1 MMDRAAI
8 LALIP
13 HAGSMCLLDEVV
25 SCSDVQVHC
34 RSRSH
39 QLPDH
44 PLRQDGRLDAL
55 HLIEYA
61 AQATAVHGGLQAQR
75 DGGAP
80 QPGMLTSV
88 RDLLL
93 AVESLDAVPQPLDVR
108 ATRCFSSPAG
118 WLYDFEVHAGDSLLA
133 RGRLSVMLAPPSSS
147 AGAAA

>member
-13 HAGSMCLLDEVV
+13 HAGSMCLLDEVMNW
-25 SCSDVQVHC
+25 DDATVHC

-44 PLRQDGRLDAL
+44 PLRREGRLDAL

-61 AQATAVHGGLQAQR
+61 AQATAVHGGLLAQR
-75 DGGAP
+75 DGGVV

-88 RDLLL
+88 REL
-93 AVESLDAVPQPLDVR
+93 ALAIESLDAVSQPLDVR

-118 WLYDFEVHAGDSLLA
+118 WLYDFEVRADESLLA
-133 RGRLSVMLAPPSSS
+133 SGRLSVMLAPASPS
-147 AGAAA
+147 AGATA